1 MTDPTTGK
9 PAPIGFFA
17 VLAMV
22 SAVVALWPQ
31 AQPML
36 DWLLV
41 NFGAVVLSSQA
52 QAVTLGVLIG
62 GGLAWRL
69 PYHLPDPWLAC
80 VTRRRLVAYCSA
92 LTLVIAFGM
101 ERTPAGFA
109 WACAAAIFGPVTLLY
124 VLDFVHARLPQI
136 KPGSLK

>member
-22 SAVVALWPQ
+22 SAAVAVWPQ
-31 AQPML
+31 VQPVL
-36 DWLLV
+36 DWLLL
-41 NFGAVVLSSQA
+41 NFGALVLSSQA
-52 QAVTLGVLIG
+52 QAVFFGVLIG

-69 PYHLPDPWLAC
+69 PYHLPDRWLAC
-80 VTRRRLVAYCSA
+80 ITRRRLVAYCSG

-101 ERTPAGFA
+101 ERTLAGFM
-109 WACAAAIFGPVTLLY
+109 WAVAAALFGPVLLLY
-124 VLDFVHARLPQI
+124 VIDAVHARLPHI
-136 KPGSLK
+136 KPGSLR